1 MLPNAESF
9 RRLVDGRTTGFLA
22 TLSRAGLSA
31 IEIPYEA
38 IVRLRNYGYDQS
50 IFASKRAS
58 VSVISVGKLSHFRSC
73 SLLKIGLCFGSCLI
87 NLVMANFLLT
97 CS

>member
-38 IVRLRNYGYDQS
+38 IVL
-50 IFASKRAS
+50 A
-58 VSVISVGKLSHFRSC
+58 
-73 SLLKIGLCFGSCLI
+73 
-87 NLVMANFLLT
+87 
-97 CS
+97 